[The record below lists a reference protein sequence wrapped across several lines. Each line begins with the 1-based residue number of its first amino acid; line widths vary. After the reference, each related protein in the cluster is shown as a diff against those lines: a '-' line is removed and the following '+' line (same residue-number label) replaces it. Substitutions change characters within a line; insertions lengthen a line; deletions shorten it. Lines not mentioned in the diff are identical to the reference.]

1 MNYNATIAAPL
12 PPQQQQQEQQ
22 ARSIEMM
29 SVTHLPPPPPHQ
41 PEVAIPIPGSV
52 GGDEET
58 AAAVAEDGKDI
69 ALALLASVRLD
80 KYASAFEEL
89 GIRDVRDFFEVTDD
103 DLTALGMSELEK
115 RRFKSQVQS
124 K

>member
-41 PEVAIPIPGSV
+41 PEVAIPMPTSI

-58 AAAVAEDGKDI
+58 TAAAAEDEKDMV
-69 ALALLASVRLD
+69 LALLTSVRLD

-89 GIRDVRDFFEVTDD
+89 GLRDVQDFYEVTDD